1 MNNKPLTPTMR
12 RCIKYLQSAGKLVR
26 YPGGYWAAEH
36 WDRWKTPWYGTPTV
50 QALVTRGLAGYTEWK
65 QGRNTQPFP
74 VAMELTKAG
83 WTMSKENNWT
93 YEEMGV

>member
-1 MNNKPLTPTMR
+1 MQK
-12 RCIKYLQSAGKLVR
+12 AGKLIR

-36 WDRWKTPWYGTPTV
+36 WERWITPWYGTSTIE
-50 QALVTRGLAGYTEWK
+50 ALVIRGLAIYTEWK
-65 QGRNTQPFP
+65 QGRPNKFP

-83 WTMSKENNWT
+83 WSMSKENNWT